1 MNVNFENRYTF
12 VIEQKFQEYDT
23 TNSMFLP
30 GFADG
35 GSSSSYPSSL
45 NYFFLNQPYSLDSSS
60 QRLQFNARPFNF
72 LLFAGSIQLMKQE
85 MDLSYSEGADGTT
98 YLGRIFSY
106 NKNGSGNFDRNI
118 NLYNLDTTLLLTH
131 KLAIVGAFRYST
143 FEQTGNFLID
153 DTSEDAALDYKNLDF
168 EGGLQYQ
175 FSPEFSLT
183 AGYRNETRTL
193 NEGIETVDFEDK
205 TQKNSFFGNLKLDIK
220 RKLKLTAD
228 YQRGSYEDPFTI
240 ISPSSY
246 TRLRLTADLKV
257 NEFSFSGV
265 FLTRKTESDF
275 TGTKTWESTNNQ
287 FNLNANYRADKFSLS
302 AGYSLVDIEH
312 KGNRVITYPPS
323 WEGPGTFDWNILYEG
338 TSNLL
343 NASVAFNL
351 TDQAKIG
358 AYAHSYNNKGFW
370 EVTRTTLK
378 GYLEYTF
385 ENGLVTQLGYR
396 YVNFEE
402 NLEGKSA
409 GFNDYKANIVELSF
423 GYRWQ

>member
-1 MNVNFENRYTF
+1 MRDDQHFDVHTLNFDRVTDSGLVKIWLGNSSNFYLNFNRFTKKGDSVTTIDINRIEFEFDKPTEEESKDITVGLNVNFENRYTF

-143 FEQTGNFLID
+143 FEQTGNFLIV

-228 YQRGSYEDPFTI
+228 YQ
-240 ISPSSY
+240 
-246 TRLRLTADLKV
+246 L
-257 NEFSFSGV
+257 
-265 FLTRKTESDF
+265 
-275 TGTKTWESTNNQ
+275 
-287 FNLNANYRADKFSLS
+287 
-302 AGYSLVDIEH
+302 
-312 KGNRVITYPPS
+312 
-323 WEGPGTFDWNILYEG
+323 
-338 TSNLL
+338 
-343 NASVAFNL
+343 
-351 TDQAKIG
+351 
-358 AYAHSYNNKGFW
+358 
-370 EVTRTTLK
+370 
-378 GYLEYTF
+378 
-385 ENGLVTQLGYR
+385 
-396 YVNFEE
+396 
-402 NLEGKSA
+402 
-409 GFNDYKANIVELSF
+409 
-423 GYRWQ
+423 